1 MLHSFL
7 SWNIVTGAGSS
18 IDGES
23 RRGTCNGVKQLLVC
37 IAILAQ
43 LPIDMS
49 QSEIRLLAHGEETS
63 LPRPPQ
69 AEEGTE
75 QEGGEET
82 VDVAKSI
89 KCNDCGKL
97 FATQLEVEFHAAK
110 TNHSNFTES
119 KEEKRPLTEEEKR
132 EQLRK
137 LEDKMRQ
144 KRLEREEGEKKEAL
158 ERERLRIKSGKEITA
173 AKKKME
179 DEEMKKLL
187 ELRKREKLE
196 EKMARQRVKDQIEQ
210 DKVARRAKFGGP
222 KVEPPPPPPAV
233 TQPSQPVVAKDY
245 LQTRLQIRLTNGEA
259 LTQTFGSKEQLS
271 AVRLFVE
278 MNRTDGNDQFSLMT
292 SFPKKIFSEED
303 YDKPLEVLG

>member
-1 MLHSFL
+1 MPVRSEQVLD
-7 SWNIVTGAGSS
+7 GASYY
-18 IDGES
+18 
-23 RRGTCNGVKQLLVC
+23 RF
-37 IAILAQ
+37 
-43 LPIDMS
+43 
-49 QSEIRLLAHGEETS
+49 RLLAHGEETS
-63 LPRPPQ
+63 LPCPPQ
-69 AEEGTE
+69 ADEGTE

-89 KCNDCGKL
+89 KCNDVLVSCL
-97 FATQLEVEFHAAK
+97 LAAENCSATQVEVEFHAAK
-110 TNHSNFTES
+110 TNHSNFSES
-119 KEEKRPLTEEEKR
+119 KEEKRPLSEEEKR

-222 KVEPPPPPPAV
+222 KVEPPPPAV
-233 TQPSQPVVAKDY
+233 TQPSQQAVAKDY
-245 LQTRLQIRLTNGEA
+245 LQTRLQIRLTNGQA

-303 YDKPLEVLG
+303 YDKPLEVLGLVPSAVVIVSRQQ

>member
-1 MLHSFL
+1 MS
-7 SWNIVTGAGSS
+7 SEDVT
-18 IDGES
+18 
-23 RRGTCNGVKQLLVC
+23 
-37 IAILAQ
+37 IL
-43 LPIDMS
+43 IDMGFS
-49 QSEIRLLAHGEETS
+49 REKAERALQLTGNQGVEPAMEWLLAHGEETS
-63 LPRPPQ
+63 LPCPPQ
-69 AEEGTE
+69 ADEGTE

-97 FATQLEVEFHAAK
+97 FATQVEVEFHAAK
-110 TNHSNFTES
+110 TNHSNFSES
-119 KEEKRPLTEEEKR
+119 KEEKRPLSEEEKR

-222 KVEPPPPPPAV
+222 KVEPPPPAV
-233 TQPSQPVVAKDY
+233 TQPSQQAVAKDY
-245 LQTRLQIRLTNGEA
+245 LQTRLQIRLTNGQA

-303 YDKPLEVLG
+303 YDKPLEVLGLVPSAVVIVSRQQ